1 MRINLKAEGRNQ
13 ELVLEY
19 LEKNASDV
27 LAEKINAGTKTLNDC
42 WKFITAEAKKKAKNG
57 CACIEDVTV
66 YGWAIHFF
74 EEDEIGK
81 KEEKS
86 KDYVN
91 TGEKIK
97 TRDGE
102 RAVRVPAKPKPEQ
115 KTEPLKK
122 ELTGQISLFELA
134 GGNA

>member
-27 LAEKINAGTKTLNDC
+27 LAEKINAGTKTMDDC

-57 CACIEDVTV
+57 CACIEDATV
-66 YGWAIHFF
+66 YGWAVHFF
-74 EEDEIGK
+74 EEDEIK
-81 KEEKS
+81 TQNE
-86 KDYVN
+86 YVN
-91 TGEKIK
+91 TGDTVKTKHGEK
-97 TRDGE
+97 
-102 RAVRVPAKPKPEQ
+102 AVRSEAKKPEPKAKPKN
-115 KTEPLKK
+115 
-122 ELTGQISLFELA
+122 ELGGQISLFDLV